1 MVAKLVDC
9 EANKSTFICDL
20 LRDVRAIKLRPQLD
34 DGIKDGVGG
43 FCI

>member
-20 LRDVRAIKLRPQLD
+20 LCDVRAIKVGPQLD
-34 DGIKDGVGG
+34 DGIKDGVVV
-43 FCI
+43 FV